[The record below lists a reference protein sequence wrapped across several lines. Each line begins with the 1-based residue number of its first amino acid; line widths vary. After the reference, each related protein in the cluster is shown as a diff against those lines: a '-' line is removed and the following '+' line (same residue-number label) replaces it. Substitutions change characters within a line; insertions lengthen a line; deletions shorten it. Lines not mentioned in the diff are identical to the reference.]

1 MRSVFFG
8 SIFFSLL
15 IFGCVAKPI
24 SSYTS
29 ENTKIN
35 SDVQT
40 HAIDSIVLPYRNQ
53 MQAEMAEV
61 IGYSDSTLLSYAPES
76 PLGNFVA
83 DVIFETGFEF
93 SKNNQICDNPHA
105 VFSILNFGGLRKS
118 IGQGE
123 ITRSDIYELMPFDNT
138 IVILKIEASKMNS
151 IVDYLE
157 TMNGQPVSN
166 AAFVFGQGLRGFV
179 VGKNTTEKVDA
190 YYVITSDYLSG
201 GGDKMDFFKEPLEI
215 WNTGISI
222 RDALIT
228 YIQDKKVISFTPV
241 QNRMYFP

>member
-1 MRSVFFG
+1 MRLVFLG

-40 HAIDSIVLPYRNQ
+40 HAIDSIALPYRNQ

-83 DVIFETGFEF
+83 DVIFEAGFDF
-93 SKNNQICDNPHA
+93 AKASQICDNPHA
-105 VFSILNFGGLRKS
+105 IFSILNFGGLRKP
-118 IGQGE
+118 IGKGE
-123 ITRSDIYELMPFDNT
+123 ITRSDIYELMPFDNS
-138 IVILKIEASKMNS
+138 IVIVKIDASKMNA
-151 IVDYLE
+151 IIDYLE
-157 TMNGQPVSN
+157 SVNGQPVSN
-166 AAFVFGQGLRGFV
+166 VSFVFGAGLSGFV
-179 VGKNTTEKVDA
+179 VGKNNTEKADA
-190 YYVITSDYLSG
+190 YYVVTSDYLSG
-201 GGDKMDFFKEPLEI
+201 GGDKMDFLKEPLEI
-215 WNTGISI
+215 WNTGILI

-228 YIQDKKVISFTPV
+228 YIQNKKTIPFTPV

>member
-1 MRSVFFG
+1 MRLVFFG

-15 IFGCVAKPI
+15 ILGCVSKPI

-40 HAIDSIVLPYRNQ
+40 HAIDSIALPYRNQ

-83 DVIFETGFEF
+83 DVIFEAGFDF
-93 SKNNQICDNPHA
+93 AKNNRICDNPHA
-105 VFSILNFGGLRKS
+105 AFSILNFGGLRKP

-123 ITRSDIYELMPFDNT
+123 ITRSDIYELMPFDNA
-138 IVILKIEASKMNS
+138 IVIVKIEASKMNS
-151 IVDYLE
+151 IVDYME

-166 AAFVFGQGLRGFV
+166 VSFVFGQGLRGFV
-179 VGKNTTEKVDA
+179 VGKNTTEKVDS
-190 YYVITSDYLSG
+190 YYIITSDYLSG
-201 GGDKMDFFKEPLEI
+201 GGDKMDFLKEPVQI
-215 WNTGISI
+215 WNTGILI

-228 YIQDKKVISFTPV
+228 FIQNKKVIPFTPV

>member
-1 MRSVFFG
+1 MRFVFFG

-40 HAIDSIVLPYRNQ
+40 HAIDSIALPYRNQ

-76 PLGNFVA
+76 PLGNFAA
-83 DVIFETGFEF
+83 DVIFEAGFDF
-93 SKNNQICDNPHA
+93 AKNNQICDNPSA
-105 VFSILNFGGLRKS
+105 AFSILNFGGLRKPLS
-118 IGQGE
+118 KGE
-123 ITRSDIYELMPFDNT
+123 ISRSDIYELMPFDNA
-138 IVILKIEASKMNS
+138 IVIVKVDALKMNE
-151 IVDYLE
+151 ILDYLQ

-166 AAFVFGQGLRGFV
+166 ASFVLGQDLKSFV
-179 VGKNTTEKVDA
+179 IGNKATQKLDA
-190 YYVITSDYLSG
+190 YYIITSDYLSG
-201 GGDKMDFFKEPLEI
+201 GGDKMDFLKEPLQI
-215 WNTGISI
+215 WNTGILI
-222 RDALIT
+222 RDALIN
-228 YIQDKKVISFTPV
+228 YIQKNKTIPFTPV

>member
-1 MRSVFFG
+1 MRFVFFG

-15 IFGCVAKPI
+15 ILGCVAKPI

-29 ENTKIN
+29 GNTKIN

-40 HAIDSIVLPYRNQ
+40 HAIDSIANPYRDQ

-61 IGYSDSTLLSYAPES
+61 IGYSDSTLLSYTPES

-83 DVIFETGFEF
+83 DVIFETGFDYAK
-93 SKNNQICDNPHA
+93 SNQICDNPHA
-105 VFSILNFGGLRKS
+105 AFSILNFGGLRKP
-118 IGQGE
+118 IGKGE

-138 IVILKIEASKMNS
+138 IVIVKIDASKMNA

-166 AAFVFGQGLRGFV
+166 VSFVFGQVLRGYV
-179 VGKNTTEKVDA
+179 VGENTTEKLDA
-190 YYVITSDYLSG
+190 YYIITSDYLSG
-201 GGDKMDFFKEPLEI
+201 GGDKMDFFKEPLHI
-215 WNTGISI
+215 WNTGILI

-228 YIQDKKVISFTPV
+228 FIQNKKVIPFTPV
-241 QNRMYFP
+241 QNRMLFP